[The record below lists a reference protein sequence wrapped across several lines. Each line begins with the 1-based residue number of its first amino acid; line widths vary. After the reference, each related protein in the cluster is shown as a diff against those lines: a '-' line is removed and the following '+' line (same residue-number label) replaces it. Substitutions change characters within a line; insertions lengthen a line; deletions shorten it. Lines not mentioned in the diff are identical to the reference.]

1 MCKIADYPELYA
13 KANEILRR
21 DRISPKVVGYELLRR
36 AIVIQS
42 VEGKVSL
49 EEIEKGQLI
58 PSNKDI
64 NLKKK
69 KRSSAMQWMIEAIK
83 SAGIGEEQNE
93 SVEVVLKNYIK
104 QCANELNT

>member
-21 DRISPKVVGYELLRR
+21 DRISSQMPGYELLRK
-36 AIVIQS
+36 AIVIQN

-69 KRSSAMQWMIEAIK
+69 KRSSTMRWMIEAIK
-83 SAGIGEEQNE
+83 SAGIGEEKSEN
-93 SVEVVLKNYIK
+93 VEILLKKYIE

>member
-69 KRSSAMQWMIEAIK
+69 KRSSAMQWMVEAIK
-83 SAGIGEEQNE
+83 SVGIGENEDAEVALIKYIEQRA
-93 SVEVVLKNYIK
+93 
-104 QCANELNT
+104 QELNT

>member
-21 DRISPKVVGYELLRR
+21 DRINPKVAGYELLRR

-104 QCANELNT
+104 QRAQELNT

>member
-21 DRISPKVVGYELLRR
+21 DRINPKVAGYELLRS

>member
-21 DRISPKVVGYELLRR
+21 DRISPKVAGYELLRR

-69 KRSSAMQWMIEAIK
+69 KRSSAMQWMVEAIK
-83 SAGIGEEQNE
+83 SVGIGENEDAEVALIKYIEQRA
-93 SVEVVLKNYIK
+93 
-104 QCANELNT
+104 QELNT

>member
-21 DRISPKVVGYELLRR
+21 DRISPKVVGYELLRK

-69 KRSSAMQWMIEAIK
+69 KRSGTMQWMVEAIK
-83 SAGIGEEQNE
+83 SVGIGENEDAEVALIKYIEQRA
-93 SVEVVLKNYIK
+93 
-104 QCANELNT
+104 QELNT

>member
-21 DRISPKVVGYELLRR
+21 DRISPKVVGYELLRK

-42 VEGKVSL
+42 IEGKVSL
-49 EEIEKGQLI
+49 EEIEEGQLI

-69 KRSSAMQWMIEAIK
+69 KRSGTMQWMVEAIK
-83 SAGIGEEQNE
+83 SVGIGENEDAEVALIKYIEQRA
-93 SVEVVLKNYIK
+93 
-104 QCANELNT
+104 QELNT

>member
-21 DRISPKVVGYELLRR
+21 DRISPKVVGYELLRK

-42 VEGKVSL
+42 VEGKLSL
-49 EEIEKGQLI
+49 EEIEEGQLI

-69 KRSSAMQWMIEAIK
+69 KRSGTMQWMVEAIK
-83 SAGIGEEQNE
+83 SVGIGENEDAEVALIKYIEQRA
-93 SVEVVLKNYIK
+93 
-104 QCANELNT
+104 QELNT

>member
-21 DRISPKVVGYELLRR
+21 DRINPKVAGYELLRR

-49 EEIEKGQLI
+49 EEIEEGQLI

-69 KRSSAMQWMIEAIK
+69 KRSGTMQWMVEAIK
-83 SAGIGEEQNE
+83 SVGIGENEDAEVALIKYIEQRA
-93 SVEVVLKNYIK
+93 
-104 QCANELNT
+104 QELNT

>member
-21 DRISPKVVGYELLRR
+21 DRISPKVAGYELLRR

-69 KRSSAMQWMIEAIK
+69 KRSGTMQWMVEAIK
-83 SAGIGEEQNE
+83 SVGIGENEDAEVALIKYIEQRA
-93 SVEVVLKNYIK
+93 
-104 QCANELNT
+104 QELNT

>member
-21 DRISPKVVGYELLRR
+21 DRINPKVAGYELLRR

-69 KRSSAMQWMIEAIK
+69 KRSSAMQWMVEAIK
-83 SAGIGEEQNE
+83 SVGIGENEDAEVALIKYIEQRA
-93 SVEVVLKNYIK
+93 
-104 QCANELNT
+104 QELNT

>member
-1 MCKIADYPELYA
+1 MCKIADYPKLYA

-21 DRISPKVVGYELLRR
+21 DRISPKVVGYELLRK

-49 EEIEKGQLI
+49 EEIEEGQLI

-69 KRSSAMQWMIEAIK
+69 KRSGTMQWMVEAIK
-83 SAGIGEEQNE
+83 SVGIGENEDAEVALIKYIEQRA
-93 SVEVVLKNYIK
+93 
-104 QCANELNT
+104 QELNT

>member
-13 KANEILRR
+13 TANEILRR
-21 DRISPKVVGYELLRR
+21 DRISPKVVGYELLRK

-49 EEIEKGQLI
+49 EEIEEGQLI

-69 KRSSAMQWMIEAIK
+69 KRSGTMQWMVEAIK
-83 SAGIGEEQNE
+83 SVGIGENEDAEVALIKYIEQRA
-93 SVEVVLKNYIK
+93 
-104 QCANELNT
+104 QELNT

>member
-21 DRISPKVVGYELLRR
+21 DRISPKVAGYELLRR

-49 EEIEKGQLI
+49 EEIEEGQLI

-69 KRSSAMQWMIEAIK
+69 KRSGTMQWMVEAIK
-83 SAGIGEEQNE
+83 SVGIGENEDAEVALIKYIEQRA
-93 SVEVVLKNYIK
+93 
-104 QCANELNT
+104 QELNT

>member
-1 MCKIADYPELYA
+1 MCKIADYPNLYA

-21 DRISPKVVGYELLRR
+21 DRISPKVVGYELLRK

-49 EEIEKGQLI
+49 EEIEEGQLI

-69 KRSSAMQWMIEAIK
+69 KRSGTMQWMVEAIK
-83 SAGIGEEQNE
+83 SVGIGENEDAEVALIKYIEQRA
-93 SVEVVLKNYIK
+93 
-104 QCANELNT
+104 QELNT

>member
-21 DRISPKVVGYELLRR
+21 DRINPKVAGYELLRK
-36 AIVIQS
+36 AIVIQR

-49 EEIEKGQLI
+49 EELEKGQLI

-69 KRSSAMQWMIEAIK
+69 KRSSTMQWMVEAIK
-83 SAGIGEEQNE
+83 SAGIGEDKNE
-93 SVEVVLKNYIK
+93 NVEELLKKYIE
-104 QCANELNT
+104 QCANELNK

>member
-21 DRISPKVVGYELLRR
+21 DRISPKVVGYELLRK

-42 VEGKVSL
+42 VEGKLSL
-49 EEIEKGQLI
+49 EEIEEGQLI

-69 KRSSAMQWMIEAIK
+69 KRSGTMQWMIEAIK
-83 SAGIGEEQNE
+83 SVGIGENEDAEVALIKYIEQRA
-93 SVEVVLKNYIK
+93 
-104 QCANELNT
+104 QELNT

>member
-21 DRISPKVVGYELLRR
+21 DRISPKVVGYELLRK

-49 EEIEKGQLI
+49 EEIEEGQLI

-69 KRSSAMQWMIEAIK
+69 KRSGTMQWMVEAIK
-83 SAGIGEEQNE
+83 SVGIGENEDAEVALIKYIEQRA
-93 SVEVVLKNYIK
+93 
-104 QCANELNT
+104 QELNT